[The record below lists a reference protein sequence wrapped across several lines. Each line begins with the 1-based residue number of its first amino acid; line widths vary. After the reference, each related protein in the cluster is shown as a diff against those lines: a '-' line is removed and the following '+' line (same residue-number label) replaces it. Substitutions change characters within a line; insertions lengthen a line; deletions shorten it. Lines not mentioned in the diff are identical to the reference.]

1 MQATENAVETLFI
14 AGPFIVKI
22 IYIKEFQLGL

>member
-14 AGPFIVKI
+14 EGPFIVKI
-22 IYIKEFQLGL
+22 IYIKEFQS